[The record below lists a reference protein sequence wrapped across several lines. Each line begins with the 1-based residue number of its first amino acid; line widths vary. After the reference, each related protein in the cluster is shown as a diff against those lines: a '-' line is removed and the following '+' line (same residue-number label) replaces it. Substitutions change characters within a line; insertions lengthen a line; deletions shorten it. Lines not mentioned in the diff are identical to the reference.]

1 MAEYK
6 IAIIGP
12 EKVVSGFRALD
23 VKPFF
28 VETGSDALEILKTI
42 KKDLATNKEEGE
54 QFAVVLIIERILQ
67 EIDPDELA
75 KVSSGALPAVVA
87 LPGIEGS
94 SGAGVAKLKA
104 LAERAIGSD
113 ILG

>member
-1 MAEYK
+1 MEYK

-28 VETGSDALEILKTI
+28 VETGDEALGTLKTI
-42 KKDLATNKEEGE
+42 KKDLSDGDETENK
-54 QFAVVLIIERILQ
+54 FAVVLIIENILQ
-67 EIDPDELA
+67 EIDPDELE
-75 KVSSGALPAVVA
+75 KISQGALPAVVA
-87 LPGIEGS
+87 LPGTEGS
-94 SGAGVAKLKA
+94 TGAGVAKLKA